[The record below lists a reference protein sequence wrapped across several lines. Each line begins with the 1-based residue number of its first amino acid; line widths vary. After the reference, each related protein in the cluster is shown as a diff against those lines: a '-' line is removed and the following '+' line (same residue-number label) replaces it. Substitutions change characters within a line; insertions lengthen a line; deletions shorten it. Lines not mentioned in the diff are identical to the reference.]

1 MKPKLSAKS
10 CEILKELRSF
20 RRLHIKQWMYSSL
33 QTEPLNVDIFND
45 CQISRKQYYIRFLRM
60 KGIQRM
66 LQSIEDQYDR

>member
-1 MKPKLSAKS
+1 M
-10 CEILKELRSF
+10 
-20 RRLHIKQWMYSSL
+20 